1 MHSLRHKRNAQGAW
15 LVVVVVVATVALAAC
30 TDRMKREQE
39 EIAKSSIACKYN
51 DELLVIRFDMGEAR
65 MVIAATDRVTLYQIS
80 SPPGTIRYTNG
91 SIELRG
97 KGMELQLI
105 RDGVPGTLV
114 DCQPLALPK

>member
-1 MHSLRHKRNAQGAW
+1 MRSLLRKRNARAAW
-15 LVVVVVVATVALAAC
+15 LVAVVAAVALTAC

-114 DCQPLALPK
+114 DCQPVAPPK

>member
-1 MHSLRHKRNAQGAW
+1 MYSRRRQHNARGAW
-15 LVVVVVVATVALAAC
+15 LVIAVATVALPAC

-51 DELLVIRFDMGEAR
+51 DELLLIRFDMGEAR
-65 MVIAATDRVTLYQIS
+65 MLIAATDRVTLYQIA
-80 SPPGTIRYTNG
+80 SPPGTVRYMNG

-114 DCQPLALPK
+114 DCQPVAPPK